1 MSERRFQLVDVFHS
15 GPFSGN
21 PVAVVLDAG
30 GLTTEDMQRI
40 TRWFNLSETSF
51 LLPPETP
58 GADYRVRIFTLDREL
73 PFAGHPTLGSA
84 HAWRLAVGSDKTEV
98 VQECAVGLVRVRFDG
113 DRPAF
118 AAPPLV
124 RKGPVD
130 AAKRSKIVEVLRIE
144 PDDILSVE
152 WADNGPGW
160 VLVQLASAEAVLA
173 VDPLRYL
180 DRRVEIGLV
189 GAHPAGH
196 EAAFEIRALFSD
208 ATGGIIEDPVTGSLN
223 ASVAQCLL
231 ADGRATAPYVA
242 AQGTKLGRDGRIHVS
257 EADGDIWIGGETRT
271 LFSGTGSF

>member
-1 MSERRFQLVDVFHS
+1 MQRRFQLVDVFHS

-21 PVAVVLDAG
+21 PVAVVLDSE

-40 TRWFNLSETSF
+40 TRWFNLSETTF

-58 GADYRVRIFTLDREL
+58 DADYRVRIFTLDREL

-84 HAWRLAVGSDKTEV
+84 HAWRLAAGSDQAELM
-98 VQECAVGLVRVRFDG
+98 QQCGVGLVNVRFDG
-113 DRPAF
+113 SRPAF
-118 AAPPLV
+118 AAPPLI
-124 RKGPVD
+124 RSGPVD
-130 AAKRSKIVEVLRIE
+130 DAQIADIIEVLRIGR
-144 PDDILSVE
+144 DQISAE

-160 VLVQLASAEAVLA
+160 ILVQLTSAEAVLA

-196 EAAFEIRALFSD
+196 DTAFEIRALFSD
-208 ATGGIIEDPVTGSLN
+208 ASGGIIEDPVTGSLN

-242 AQGTKLGRDGRIHVS
+242 AQGTKLGRAGRIHVS

-271 LFSGTGSF
+271 LFSGTGNF